1 MTDSSDSE
9 SAPRNPDALLRRA
22 GVRGNPDRDQHF
34 LVDDRVL
41 DRLPEYATSEA
52 HCASDS
58 RVARDAERPSDHASG
73 DGREQTA
80 EPRDDF
86 DLSHVLE
93 IGPGTGALT
102 DRLLA
107 VADEVTAIERDPD
120 LAAFLREEF
129 ADEIAAGRLTV
140 ISGDALEVELPD
152 FTASIS
158 NLPYGVSSEI
168 TFRLLP
174 RGKPTVLMFQQEFA
188 ERMAA
193 DPATDDYGRL
203 SVSAQHYAD
212 VEVVEPVPKEA
223 FSPPPDV
230 ESAVVRTTPRDP
242 NYEVGDEDFFLRF
255 VKAVFTQRRKTLRN
269 AIRNTPHI
277 SGLDDADAVV
287 DAISEDRTDLD
298 PEVLGK
304 RAGKIPP
311 ETFAA
316 LATAADEHGRS
327 SEDEQSDEDG
337 RDGEQLRGGETT

>member
-1 MTDSSDSE
+1 MTDARD
-9 SAPRNPDALLRRA
+9 APRNPDALLRRA

-41 DRLPEYATSEA
+41 DRLPDYAEEA
-52 HCASDS
+52 
-58 RVARDAERPSDHASG
+58 
-73 DGREQTA
+73 
-80 EPRDDF
+80 DF

-102 DRLLA
+102 DRLLG
-107 VADEVTAIERDPD
+107 VADEVTVIERDRD

-140 ISGDALEVELPD
+140 VSGDALDVELPD
-152 FTASIS
+152 FTACIS

-174 RGKPTVLMFQQEFA
+174 RGKPTLLMFQKEFA

-193 DPATDDYGRL
+193 DVGTDDYGRL

-223 FSPPPDV
+223 FSPPPEV
-230 ESAVVRTTPRDP
+230 ESAIVRTTPRAPD
-242 NYEVGDEDFFLRF
+242 YEVEDEAFFLRF

-269 AIRNTPHI
+269 AIRNTGHI
-277 SGLDDADAVV
+277 SGLDDADAPVA
-287 DAISEDRTDLD
+287 AIAEGKTELD
-298 PEVLGK
+298 PDVLGK

-316 LATAADEHGRS
+316 LATVAAEYGLD
-327 SEDEQSDEDG
+327 
-337 RDGEQLRGGETT
+337 GGENG